1 MWEILTRER
10 PFKDFNN
17 FQIISLIGMDGKT
30 AELLQLPEG
39 VEPLWRACAPACWHA
54 DPKRRP
60 SFAQIY
66 DVCRS
71 AFGEVVEGTA
81 VLARGEHEG
90 KDAGMA
96 AWQRLFGG

>member
-1 MWEILTRER
+1 M
-10 PFKDFNN
+10 
-17 FQIISLIGMDGKT
+17 
-30 AELLQLPEG
+30 A
-39 VEPLWRACAPACWHA
+39 
-54 DPKRRP
+54 RP

-71 AFGEVVEGTA
+71 ASGEVVEGTA